1 MIINQNTKISAI
13 IKENPDV
20 IEAIVSINKHFEKLR
35 NPILR
40 KILASRVS
48 IADAA
53 KIGGTTI
60 QIIFEKLTPLGFFC
74 EEDNSKNIEKEN
86 PVPEFFKTL
95 TKKYLEELDVRKDL
109 DTGKDPFNKI
119 MDVLAQM
126 PDKYTL
132 KIINT
137 FEPLPLIH
145 LLQKKGY
152 SSYTVIK
159 ESNVVYTYL
168 KYTGEKHMPPQEDNL
183 SVLQKGNSEETDK
196 LLKQYK
202 DKIKIIDVRNL
213 EMPLPM
219 TTILDA
225 LKALPSDTLLYV
237 NHKKIPQYLLP
248 EIQEQGYKW
257 VINEVKEGDVQI
269 LIYR

>member
-1 MIINQNTKISAI
+1 MKTCFQLISAL

-40 KILASRVS
+40 KILASRVT

-60 QIIFEKLTPLGFFC
+60 QIIFEKLAPLGFFC
-74 EEDNSKNIEKEN
+74 EEGNSKNIEN
-86 PVPEFFKTL
+86 VNFVPEFFKTL

-109 DTGKDPFNKI
+109 DSGKDPFNKI
-119 MDVLAQM
+119 MDVLAQL

-137 FEPLPLIH
+137 FEPIPLIH

-152 SSYTVIK
+152 SS
-159 ESNVVYTYL
+159 
-168 KYTGEKHMPPQEDNL
+168 
-183 SVLQKGNSEETDK
+183 
-196 LLKQYK
+196 
-202 DKIKIIDVRNL
+202 
-213 EMPLPM
+213 
-219 TTILDA
+219 
-225 LKALPSDTLLYV
+225 
-237 NHKKIPQYLLP
+237 
-248 EIQEQGYKW
+248 
-257 VINEVKEGDVQI
+257 
-269 LIYR
+269 

>member
-40 KILASRVS
+40 KILASRVT

-60 QIIFEKLTPLGFFC
+60 QTIFEKLAPLGFFC
-74 EEDNSKNIEKEN
+74 EEGSSIYVEKEN

-95 TKKYLEELDVRKDL
+95 TKKNLQELDVRKDL
-109 DTGKDPFNKI
+109 ELGKDPFNKI

-132 KIINT
+132 KLINT

-168 KYTGEKHMPPQEDNL
+168 KYTGEKPNASQKDNFAI
-183 SVLQKGNSEETDK
+183 LQKGNSEEIDQ
-196 LLKQYK
+196 LLKRYQS
-202 DKIKIIDVRNL
+202 KIKIIDVRDL

-219 TTILDA
+219 TTILDE
-225 LKALPSDTLLYV
+225 LKKLPSDTLLYV

-248 EIQEQGYKW
+248 EIQEKGYKW
-257 VINEVKEGDVQI
+257 VINEIKEGDVKI
-269 LIYR
+269 LIYK